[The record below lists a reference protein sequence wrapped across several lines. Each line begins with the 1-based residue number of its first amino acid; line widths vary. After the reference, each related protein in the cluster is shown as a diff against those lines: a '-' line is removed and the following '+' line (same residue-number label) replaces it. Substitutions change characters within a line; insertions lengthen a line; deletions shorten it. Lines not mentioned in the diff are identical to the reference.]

1 MLSTPEKSPFCKS
14 LGREPRDL
22 GVVQMDA
29 RSVPLGGGAVP
40 DVVFIDPPYEIVAE
54 VFTPE
59 MLEERERGS
68 ATGRTRRYPT
78 SRPRE
83 GRRG

>member
-1 MLSTPEKSPFCKS
+1 MTKLEYYTNRNLP
-14 LGREPRDL
+14 
-22 GVVQMDA
+22 
-29 RSVPLGGGAVP
+29 PL
-40 DVVFIDPPYEIVAE
+40 YEIVAE
-54 VFTPE
+54 GFTPE